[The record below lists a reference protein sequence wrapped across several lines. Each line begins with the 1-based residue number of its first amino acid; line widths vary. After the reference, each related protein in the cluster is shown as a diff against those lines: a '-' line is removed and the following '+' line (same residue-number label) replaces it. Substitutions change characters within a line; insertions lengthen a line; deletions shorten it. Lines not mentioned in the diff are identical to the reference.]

1 MNGHILSGVGA
12 YIKDFAEWYL
22 KAENPPD
29 VMIFVNDRF
38 SECSKE
44 KKKELSEIF
53 QKLSTTISKD
63 GKWDPEAYEL
73 ANDLVKALS

>member
-1 MNGHILSGVGA
+1 MT
-12 YIKDFAEWYL
+12 DFLNAR
-22 KAENPPD
+22 KK
-29 VMIFVNDRF
+29 R
-38 SECSKE
+38 
-44 KKKELSEIF
+44 KKELSEIF